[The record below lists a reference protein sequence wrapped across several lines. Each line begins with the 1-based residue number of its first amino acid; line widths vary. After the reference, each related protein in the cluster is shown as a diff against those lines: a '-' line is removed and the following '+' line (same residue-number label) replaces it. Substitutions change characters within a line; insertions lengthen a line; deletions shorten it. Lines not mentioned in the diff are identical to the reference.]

1 MRTDLTEKLAGVERI
16 AGRSKWARLLGS
28 PVKYLT
34 AIGYRQA
41 VYPFFRKGWLQRA
54 PTFFG
59 RDMWVM
65 LPSGTDIFLTGGK
78 SHGSEIRLA
87 RFLIQRLRPGDHV
100 LDIGGHFGYFTLLS
114 AELVG
119 KTGQVRVFEPSAPT
133 FALLRDNIAG
143 LEQVMAEPKAVSYDD
158 EPLVFYEFPPLF
170 SEYNSTDISQFA
182 HEDWFKQNPPLKKE
196 VPAVSMDHLTGSG
209 GFRPQWIK
217 IDAEGGEL
225 SVVRGGQRYLRER
238 APTLV
243 MEYLE
248 PSRNNAPH
256 RAAAEL
262 LYQWG
267 YRSHA
272 IGGTGELLAVDDL
285 DAHLQ
290 REGLD
295 SDNIVFAKPGA

>member
-1 MRTDLTEKLAGVERI
+1 
-16 AGRSKWARLLGS
+16 
-28 PVKYLT
+28 
-34 AIGYRQA
+34 
-41 VYPFFRKGWLQRA
+41 
-54 PTFFG
+54 
-59 RDMWVM
+59 MWVM

-87 RFLIQRLRPGDHV
+87 RFLIQRLRPGDHL
-100 LDIGGHFGYFTLLS
+100 LDVGGHFGYFTLLA

-133 FALLRDNIAG
+133 YALLRDNIAG
-143 LEQVMAEPKAVSYDD
+143 LEQVVAEPKAVSSSE

-170 SEYNSTDISQFA
+170 SEYNSTDIAQF
-182 HEDWFKQNPPLKKE
+182 EQEEWFQQNPPLKKE

-209 GFRPQWIK
+209 DFRPQWIK

-225 SVVRGGQRYLRER
+225 SVIRGGERYLRAQ

-262 LYQWG
+262 LSEWG
-267 YRSHA
+267 YRSYA
-272 IGGTGELLAVDDL
+272 IGATGELLSVGDL
-285 DAHLQ
+285 DAHLL

-295 SDNIVFAKPGA
+295 SDNIVFAKPVG